1 MMVNEGFDYMAEIFI
16 SYSNNDKAKVKRL
29 VSELKQKGAKI
40 WFDDEQIL
48 PGDDLI
54 QKMSEGIDQ
63 CRYYLICLS
72 PSFDE
77 KPPTSWVKRE
87 FKMAMIKENKQ
98 GKRSIIPIRLIK
110 GGSIP
115 LEIGDRAYAD
125 LSTEERWTNN
135 FPRLCRALNI

>member
-1 MMVNEGFDYMAEIFI
+1 MADIFI
-16 SYSNNDKAKVKRL
+16 SYSSNDIDKVKRL
-29 VSELKQKGAKI
+29 VSELKSKGAKI

-48 PGDDLI
+48 PGDDLVE
-54 QKMSEGIDQ
+54 KMAEGIEQ
-63 CRYYLICLS
+63 CHHYVICLS

-98 GKRSIIPIRLIK
+98 GQRSIIPIRLIK

-115 LEIGDRAYAD
+115 LEIGERAYAD
-125 LSTEERWTNN
+125 LSTEERWAKN
-135 FPRLCRALNI
+135 FPKLCRALNI

>member
-1 MMVNEGFDYMAEIFI
+1 MADIFI
-16 SYSNNDKAKVKRL
+16 SYSSNDIEKVRRL
-29 VSELKQKGAKI
+29 VSELKSKGAKI
-40 WFDDEQIL
+40 WFDEEQIL

-63 CRYYLICLS
+63 CRFYLICLS

-98 GKRSIIPIRLIK
+98 GQLSIIPIRLIK

-125 LSTEERWTNN
+125 LSNKKRWANN

>member
-1 MMVNEGFDYMAEIFI
+1 MAKIFV
-16 SYSNNDKAKVKRL
+16 SYSNKDKAKVKRL

-40 WFDDEQIL
+40 WFDDVQIL

-63 CRYYLICLS
+63 CRFYLICLS
-72 PSFDE
+72 PSFDK
-77 KPPTSWVKRE
+77 KPPTSWVKKE
-87 FKMAMIKENKQ
+87 LKMAMIKENKQ

-125 LSTEERWTNN
+125 LSTEERWANN
-135 FPRLCRALNI
+135 FPRLCKALKV